1 MFFFGCIGRLVMAVI
16 LLIAGAVLWHFRAM
30 WVPKAKAFFEQKAS
44 EIEVE
49 VPGVTLLPPGYTIRY
64 ITPEIA

>member
-1 MFFFGCIGRLVMAVI
+1 MFLFGCIGRIVTAVI

-30 WVPKAKAFFEQKAS
+30 WVPKAKAFFEKKAS
-44 EIEVE
+44 EIEIDI
-49 VPGVTLLPPGYTIRY
+49 PRVTGLPAGYTIRY

>member
-1 MFFFGCIGRLVMAVI
+1 MFIFGCIGRLVMAVI

-30 WVPKAKAFFEQKAS
+30 WVPKAKAFFEKKAA

-49 VPGVTLLPPGYTIRY
+49 VPRVTQLPPGYTLRY

>member
-1 MFFFGCIGRLVMAVI
+1 MLFGCVGRIVMAAI

-30 WVPKAKAFFEQKAS
+30 WMPKAKAFFREKAS

-49 VPGVTLLPPGYTIRY
+49 VPRVTGLPAGYTIRY